1 MKAIV
6 WTKYGNADG
15 LKLREVQRPSPK
27 NNEVLIKIHAT
38 TVNAGDVEMRTL
50 KLPLGLGPII
60 RIFVGLIRPKRIK
73 ILGQE
78 LAGEIVEIG
87 KDVTLF
93 RVGDQ
98 VVGGTG
104 FFMGAYAEYICFPEQ
119 PGEDEGVLGI
129 KPNNLSFIE
138 TAAIPLGGLESVHFL
153 RLGKVQPGEKVLVNG
168 AGGSIGTIGIQLA
181 KHYGAE
187 VTAVDSTEKLEM
199 LRSIGADHVIDFK
212 KEDFT
217 KSGQTYD
224 VIFDVV
230 GKSHFSRSIKCLNEN
245 GRYLIANPKLG
256 YMIRGPWISNRSNK
270 QVITQTAKRTKKDL
284 DYLKEL
290 IEAGVIRMVIDRTYP
305 LEDMAEAHRYVET
318 GAKKGNVVI
327 TVVTSN

>member
-1 MKAIV
+1 MRAII
-6 WTKYGNADG
+6 WTKYGSADG
-15 LKLREVQRPSPK
+15 LKLGEVEKPSPK
-27 NNEVLIKIHAT
+27 NNEVLIRIHAT

-60 RIFVGLIRPKRIK
+60 RIFVGLIKPKRIK

-87 KDVTLF
+87 KDVTRF
-93 RVGDQ
+93 KVGDQ

-119 PGEDEGVLGI
+119 PAEDEGVLAL
-129 KPNNLSFIE
+129 KPNNLSHVE
-138 TAAIPLGGLESVHFL
+138 AAAIPLGGLESVHFL
-153 RLGKVQPGEKVLVNG
+153 RLGNIKPGEKVLING

-199 LRSIGADHVIDFK
+199 LRSIGADHVIDYK

-217 KSGQTYD
+217 KSGETYD

-230 GKSHFSRSIKCLNEN
+230 GKSHFSRSIKCLKEN

-256 YMIRGPWISNRSNK
+256 YLIRGPWVSNRTNK
-270 QVITQTAKRTKKDL
+270 QVITQTAKRTSEDL
-284 DYLKEL
+284 YYLKEL
-290 IEAGVIRMVIDRTYP
+290 FEAGEIRTVIDRTYP
-305 LEDMAEAHRYVET
+305 LEQMAEAHRYVET
-318 GAKKGNVVI
+318 GAKKGNLVI
-327 TVVTSN
+327 TVVQGE